1 MNMPQFCP
9 DITKVEKP
17 EFRPYMV
24 ECAYDYYM
32 ICITSPH
39 QRMGIQNVMC
49 ALAIEVLLK
58 SFNADVTSNQGRLDE
73 TYRFNKKGSLAPNA
87 NAHDL
92 MVLYNSLPPEIQMY
106 LFDKEDIDTLESNKD
121 LFTSGRYTYEV
132 NANQTH
138 SDDLI
143 KLAASLVCKIVYLYS
158 KRGCQ
163 DPFIIH
169 FDVNKLF
176 FNHVQPILW
185 WPQS

>member
-1 MNMPQFCP
+1 MNTPLFFP
-9 DITKVEKP
+9 DITKIEKL
-17 EFRPYMV
+17 EFRPYMI

-32 ICITSPH
+32 ICITSSH
-39 QRMGIQNVMC
+39 QRIGIQNVMC

-73 TYRFNKKGSLAPNA
+73 TYAFNKKSALPQNA

-92 MVLYNSLPPEIQMY
+92 MILYRSLPSNIQIY
-106 LFDKEDIDTLESNKD
+106 LFDKIDLDILNSNKD
-121 LFTSGRYTYEV
+121 LFLSSRYIYEA

-138 SDDLI
+138 NDDLI
-143 KLAASLVCKIVYLYS
+143 KLAAKLICKIVYLYS

-163 DPFIIH
+163 DPFIVQ

-176 FNHVQPILW
+176 FNHVQPIL
-185 WPQS
+185 